1 MNQTVIEVS
10 GLKKQYR
17 SSVGRSLITALDGID
32 FAVREG
38 ELFGLLGPNGAGKT
52 TAVKILLDLTR
63 PNAGEARLNGL
74 PAGPPESRRRVGY
87 LPEGHKIP
95 GYLTAR
101 QALWIFGKMSGLD
114 DVTIKR
120 RSLELLEKLRI
131 AQWIDVRVKKY
142 SKGMTQRLGLAIALL
157 HSPHV
162 LLLDEPTDGVAP
174 VGPPA
179 LRDILHAG
187 RRVRRSR
194 PRGRSGSAA
203 IRRSAAMKVLMA
215 NIEDVMREAA
225 ARWTLVAYFF
235 LSTIFI
241 LIFASAVNLDIV
253 DGALAGAK
261 LFGKQVEVSGTMSI
275 EKLVMGFE
283 SGFSGILYVLC
294 TFLAI
299 FATAHLVP
307 RMQEK
312 GTIDLYLSRPVSRV
326 KLILSRYVAGLILAG
341 SNVLYLI
348 GSIWMIVAWQTHV
361 FHPRFF
367 LACVVI
373 LFLIAT
379 LLAFAFLIGVI
390 TSSTPVSILATYG
403 AFFFGVM
410 LARHAR
416 IPP

>member
-1 MNQTVIEVS
+1 
-10 GLKKQYR
+10 
-17 SSVGRSLITALDGID
+17 
-32 FAVREG
+32 
-38 ELFGLLGPNGAGKT
+38 
-52 TAVKILLDLTR
+52 
-63 PNAGEARLNGL
+63 
-74 PAGPPESRRRVGY
+74 
-87 LPEGHKIP
+87 
-95 GYLTAR
+95 
-101 QALWIFGKMSGLD
+101 
-114 DVTIKR
+114 
-120 RSLELLEKLRI
+120 
-131 AQWIDVRVKKY
+131 
-142 SKGMTQRLGLAIALL
+142 
-157 HSPHV
+157 
-162 LLLDEPTDGVAP
+162 
-174 VGPPA
+174 
-179 LRDILHAG
+179 
-187 RRVRRSR
+187 
-194 PRGRSGSAA
+194 
-203 IRRSAAMKVLMA
+203 MKVLMA

-241 LIFASAVNLDIV
+241 LIFASAINLDIV

-261 LFGKQVEVSGTMSI
+261 LFGKHVEVSGSLSI

-283 SGFSGILYVLC
+283 SGFSGVLYVLC

-348 GSIWMIVAWQTHV
+348 GSIWMIVAWKTHV

-367 LACVVI
+367 LGGVVI

-390 TSSTPVSILATYG
+390 TSSTAVSIMATYG
-403 AFFFGVM
+403 VFFFGVM
-410 LARHAR
+410 LAGHTR
-416 IPP
+416 IEAALSKEWQAAAINTLYWIMPKTAELATAVVAYVAGGQIHSEVLQITPAPFVSTGIFGVVCLVLASWLFQRKEF

>member
-1 MNQTVIEVS
+1 
-10 GLKKQYR
+10 
-17 SSVGRSLITALDGID
+17 
-32 FAVREG
+32 
-38 ELFGLLGPNGAGKT
+38 
-52 TAVKILLDLTR
+52 
-63 PNAGEARLNGL
+63 
-74 PAGPPESRRRVGY
+74 
-87 LPEGHKIP
+87 
-95 GYLTAR
+95 
-101 QALWIFGKMSGLD
+101 
-114 DVTIKR
+114 
-120 RSLELLEKLRI
+120 
-131 AQWIDVRVKKY
+131 
-142 SKGMTQRLGLAIALL
+142 
-157 HSPHV
+157 
-162 LLLDEPTDGVAP
+162 
-174 VGPPA
+174 
-179 LRDILHAG
+179 
-187 RRVRRSR
+187 
-194 PRGRSGSAA
+194 
-203 IRRSAAMKVLMA
+203 MKVLMA

-241 LIFASAVNLDIV
+241 LIFASAINLDIV

-283 SGFSGILYVLC
+283 SGFSGVLYVLC

-326 KLILSRYVAGLILAG
+326 KLILSRYTAGLILAG

-348 GSIWMIVAWQTHV
+348 GSIWVIVAWKTHV

-367 LACVVI
+367 LAGGVI

-390 TSSTPVSILATYG
+390 TSSTAVSIMATYG
-403 AFFFGVM
+403 VFFFGVM
-410 LARHAR
+410 LAGHAR
-416 IPP
+416 IEAALSKEWQATGIKLLYWIIPKTAELATAVVAYVAGPQMHNEFLQITAAPFISTAIFGLVCLVLASWLFQRKEF